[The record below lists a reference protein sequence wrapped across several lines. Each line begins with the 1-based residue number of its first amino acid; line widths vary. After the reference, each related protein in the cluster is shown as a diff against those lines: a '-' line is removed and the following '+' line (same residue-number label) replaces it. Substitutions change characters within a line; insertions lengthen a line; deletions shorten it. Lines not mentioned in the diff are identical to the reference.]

1 MIELLTIGDELLSG
15 RTADTNAHFIARA
28 LTEAGL
34 SATRF
39 SSVGDGLEDIRRALT
54 NVLPDTRFV
63 IATGGLGPTDDDLTA
78 PAAAAT
84 FGLELAV
91 SQAAVDNMERR
102 YREFGRPMPEAA
114 KKQAVLPEG
123 CEPIENPVG
132 TACGFLI
139 KDGQR
144 QFFFLP
150 GVPEEVHAMT
160 GAIIER
166 IRSKCGMC
174 RIIKSRTLKVFGL
187 WESKI
192 QELLKGRLPEL
203 PAVALGFYPAFPEV
217 SLKITAT
224 GTDEQHIEH
233 ELQLFQGAIQTCI
246 GEYIYSE
253 NNELLEEVVGRLLA
267 AGKAT
272 VAVAESCTGGL
283 ITHRLTNIPGS
294 SRYVERSFVVYSNMA
309 KQELLGVPEAVLA
322 EHGAVSEP
330 VARLMAEG
338 ARGAAGTTY
347 GLSVTGIAGPDG
359 GTPEKP
365 VGTVF
370 IGIATPEETLAKK
383 IFYPGSREKVKMM
396 TAQMALNLLRLVLLG
411 SAPGA
416 GRKKN

>member
-15 RTADTNAHFIARA
+15 RTADTNAHFIARE

-39 SSVGDGLEDIRRALT
+39 SSVGDQPEAIRRALT
-54 NVLPDTRFV
+54 TLLPDTRFV

-78 PAAAAT
+78 SAVAAT
-84 FGLELAV
+84 FGRELVV
-91 SQAAVDNMERR
+91 SEAAIANMERR
-102 YREFGRPMPEAA
+102 YREFGRPMPDAA
-114 KKQAVLPEG
+114 KKQAVLPQG
-123 CEPIENPVG
+123 CEAIDNPVG
-132 TACGFLI
+132 TACGFMI
-139 KDGQR
+139 QDGQR

-160 GAIIER
+160 GFIIEH
-166 IRSKCGMC
+166 IRAYCGM
-174 RIIKSRTLKVFGL
+174 RQIIKSRTLKVFGL

-203 PAVALGFYPAFPEV
+203 PAVALGYYPSFPEV

-224 GTDEQHIEH
+224 GSDEEQIEQ
-233 ELQLFQGAIQTCI
+233 ELQLFQAAIQACI

-253 NNELLEEVVGRLLA
+253 NNEPLEEVVGRLLA
-267 AGKAT
+267 GRKAT
-272 VAVAESCTGGL
+272 LAVAESCTGGL
-283 ITHRLTNIPGS
+283 ITHRLTNVAGS
-294 SRYVERSFVVYSNMA
+294 SAYVERSFIVYSNMA
-309 KQELLGVPEAVLA
+309 KQELLAVPEAVLA
-322 EHGAVSEP
+322 GHGAVSEP

-338 ARGAAGTTY
+338 ARQAAGTTY

-370 IGIATPEETLAKK
+370 IGVATPDETTVKK
-383 IFYPGSREKVKMM
+383 MFYPGTREKVKMM
-396 TAQMALNLLRLVLLG
+396 TSQMALNLLRLALLG
-411 SAPGA
+411 NTRESGL
-416 GRKKN
+416 KKF

>member
-15 RTADTNAHFIARA
+15 RTLDGNSCFIARA

-39 SSVGDGLEDIRRALT
+39 SSVGDQPEAIRRALT
-54 NVLPDTRFV
+54 QVLPDTRFV

-78 PAAAAT
+78 SAVAAA
-84 FGLELAV
+84 FGRELTV
-91 SQAAVDNMERR
+91 SEAAIANMERR

-123 CEPIENPVG
+123 CEPIDNPVG

-150 GVPEEVHAMT
+150 GVPEEVHAMA
-160 GAIIER
+160 GGIIER
-166 IRSKCGMC
+166 IRGECGL
-174 RIIKSRTLKVFGL
+174 RQIIKSRTLKVFGL
-187 WESKI
+187 WESRI
-192 QELLKGRLPEL
+192 QEMLKGRLPDL
-203 PAVALGFYPAFPEV
+203 PAVALGFYPSFPEV

-224 GTDEQHIEH
+224 GTDELLIAH
-233 ELQLFQGAIQTCI
+233 ELQLFQDGIQACI
-246 GEYIYSE
+246 GEYIYSDS
-253 NNELLEEVVGRLLA
+253 NELLEEVVGRLLA
-267 AGKAT
+267 GRKAT

-283 ITHRLTNIPGS
+283 ITHRLTNIAGS
-294 SRYVERSFVVYSNMA
+294 SRYVERSFVVYSNTA

-322 EHGAVSEP
+322 GHGAVSEP

-338 ARGAAGTTY
+338 ARRAAATTH

-370 IGIATPEETLAKK
+370 IAVATPDQTVVKK

-396 TAQMALNLLRLVLLG
+396 TAQSALNMLRLVLLETKPENG
-411 SAPGA
+411 H
-416 GRKKN
+416 K